1 MYRVVGNQ
9 KITKDDIF
17 TSFIPV
23 LRRSRTTYKENGV
36 QMVNDE
42 AQTSKHL
49 NIIYRSI
56 RKIDKAN

>member
-1 MYRVVGNQ
+1 MYRVVENQ

-23 LRRSRTTYKENGV
+23 LRRSQTTYKENGV
-36 QMVNDE
+36 QMVNDK
-42 AQTSKHL
+42 AHTSKHL